1 MSEQLIHLSQIFIK
15 SFLIDNVVFMQFLA
29 LCSYLGMSSDVKQ
42 SIGMGVAVTFVTLLA
57 TAVCFPLFALL
68 KFFDV
73 DFLQILVFILVIAA
87 LVQLVEFFLKKNL
100 PALYLAMGIYLPL
113 ITTNCAILAV
123 TLNMV
128 TKEYNFAESMVYA
141 LGPGLHARPRPP
153 RRGAGADSELA
164 HPEILEGRAHPLRD
178 DRPPRGRIHGLREHD
193 QVGRR

>member
-1 MSEQLIHLSQIFIK
+1 MSDQLIHLSQVFVK

-42 SIGMGVAVTFVTLLA
+42 SVGMGVAVTFVTLLA
-57 TAVCFPLFALL
+57 TAVCWPLFRLL
-68 KFFDV
+68 TLLNV
-73 DFLQILVFILVIAA
+73 GFLQILVFILVIAA

-128 TKEYNFAESMVYA
+128 TKEYDFAESMVYA
-141 LGPGLHARPRPP
+141 FGSALGYMLALVLLAGVRERIASSPIPKYLK
-153 RRGAGADSELA
+153 GAPILFVTTALLA
-164 HPEILEGRAHPLRD
+164 
-178 DRPPRGRIHGLREHD
+178 
-193 QVGRR
+193 VGFMGFANMIR